1 MVKNIAKA
9 YEEKLGNLEF
19 MNKLKNV
26 SKTCEAN
33 IMAKEDKKKL
43 DEMEFMNPP
52 EVEEVTHP
60 DHYNQGKYEAWDV
73 IDDWCGNLNSIEGY
87 YVGNALKY
95 LCRWKYKGGV
105 NDLKKAE
112 NYISRLVEILEEN

>member
-1 MVKNIAKA
+1 MVKILS
-9 YEEKLGNLEF
+9 EEY
-19 MNKLKNV
+19 
-26 SKTCEAN
+26 
-33 IMAKEDKKKL
+33 KKKL

-52 EVEEVTHP
+52 EVETVNHP

-73 IDDWCGNLNSIEGY
+73 IDDWCGNLNSIEAY

-112 NYISRLVEILEEN
+112 NYISRLVEILEDK